1 MYIHA
6 IAHSKKKNRM
16 EKLLV
21 LNWDERKKMIKRKS
35 DRCDVKKKVR
45 RKCDKN
51 DYKIDSLR

>member
-51 DYKIDSLR
+51 DYRT